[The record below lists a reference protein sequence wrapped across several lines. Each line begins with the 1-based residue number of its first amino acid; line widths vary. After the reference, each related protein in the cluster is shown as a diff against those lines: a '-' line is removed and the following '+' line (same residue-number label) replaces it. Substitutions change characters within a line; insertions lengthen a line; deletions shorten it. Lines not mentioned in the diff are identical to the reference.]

1 MLFDECNAIDV
12 LLDDTPLGNE
22 MVVFRKDGIP
32 LMPEALYLLV
42 IERHMPLRVQELKAI
57 VKIIL
62 AGTFLWY
69 VAIVVDAF
77 KVSDR
82 ASLGN
87 NIGTLLAASL
97 PSLVEV
103 FSTDDLQDERL
114 KFKIRQ
120 TVEDYFGEDLKITL
134 KAIAEKNK

>member
-1 MLFDECNAIDV
+1 
-12 LLDDTPLGNE
+12 
-22 MVVFRKDGIP
+22 
-32 LMPEALYLLV
+32 
-42 IERHMPLRVQELKAI
+42 MPLRVQELKAI